1 MAELAE
7 AAVRL
12 TATRLLRN
20 LHVALL
26 IIVSAILL
34 ALDLPKV
41 LAPSLPFASLP
52 IRLTYF
58 LLLLTIVAV
67 NGVLLATKRGWG
79 PGLWL
84 VLALVFAGYGAFV
97 FSQPPGPV
105 LSLDNWYFDVIG
117 WLGVLL
123 LFDRPLSWFCA
134 FLAGYVVLTAAP
146 AITAGTADRAG
157 LLSLAITA
165 ASVGGFQ
172 TCAAAATR
180 ALRWVAGKAAAAA
193 AAAERTR
200 TAEAVATRLHADGQR
215 RYREL
220 VTTTGPL
227 LGGLADGTLD
237 PADPDVRRRCAIEAA
252 RMRRLFA
259 ENDDHADRLL
269 HELRAVIDFAE
280 RRGVEVH
287 LITHGSPGELPRE
300 VRRALT
306 DAPIRALST
315 ARSTARVVVAG
326 TPAGVSVSV
335 LADCD
340 ADFQTGMRG
349 SGVRVTAMPDGTRQW
364 IEAAWQTN

>member
-1 MAELAE
+1 VAE
-7 AAVRL
+7 AADV
-12 TATRLLRN
+12 AVRLLRG
-20 LHVALL
+20 LHIALL

-34 ALDLPKV
+34 ALDFPKV
-41 LAPSLPFASLP
+41 LAPSIPFGPLPV
-52 IRLTYF
+52 RLAYF
-58 LLLLTIVAV
+58 LLLLAIIAV
-67 NGVLLATKRGWG
+67 DGVLLARNRGWA
-79 PGLWL
+79 PGLWVAL
-84 VLALVFAGYGAFV
+84 VVVFAGYIAFV

-134 FLAGYVVLTAAP
+134 FLAGYALVTAAP
-146 AITAGTADRAG
+146 AVVAGTADRAG

-180 ALRWVAGKAAAAA
+180 ALRWVAGEAAAAA

-200 TAEAVATRLHADGQR
+200 TAEAVAARLHADGQR

-220 VTTTGPL
+220 ATTAGPL
-227 LGGLADGTLD
+227 LRGLAEGTLD
-237 PADPDVRRRCAIEAA
+237 PADPDVQRRCAIEAA

-259 ENDDHADRLL
+259 ENDDHADHLL
-269 HELRAVIDFAE
+269 HELHAVIDFAE

-315 ARSTARVVVAG
+315 ARGTARVVVAG

-335 LADCD
+335 LAECD
-340 ADFQTGMRG
+340 ADVEEGIHRE
-349 SGVRVTAMPDGTRQW
+349 GVRVTVLSDGLPDGTRQW
-364 IEAAWQTN
+364 IEAAWQAN